1 MVSCSRASAV
11 NLTGPSHFHV
21 RCQKRDDLQEAR
33 AEFEEGGVQQ
43 AASVDGPPPQGP
55 PPSYEQMVMK
65 PDGQAASVNGPPPV
79 EAPPSYEHMV
89 MKPDSAADNVNV
101 GAEGTR
107 SAGGEEAGDDGLG
120 PVAKCRDRSKSL
132 WIHFP
137 HVELLF
143 ILYAFQGALAAQ
155 IDVLRNGSGALVP
168 VAAIAMVVY
177 PVLVLGVMLRVIF
190 VRVLPPV
197 ATGLAFAVTQK

>member
-1 MVSCSRASAV
+1 
-11 NLTGPSHFHV
+11 
-21 RCQKRDDLQEAR
+21 
-33 AEFEEGGVQQ
+33 
-43 AASVDGPPPQGP
+43 
-55 PPSYEQMVMK
+55 MVMK
-65 PDGQAASVNGPPPV
+65 PDG
-79 EAPPSYEHMV
+79 
-89 MKPDSAADNVNV
+89 AADDVND

-155 IDVLRNGSGALVP
+155 IDVLRHGSGALVP
-168 VAAIAMVVY
+168 VAAIALVRMTRTL
-177 PVLVLGVMLRVIF
+177 PHTFVLCDFSQSRSGPGERGRRCAYQTRRCGLGHLD
-190 VRVLPPV
+190 
-197 ATGLAFAVTQK
+197 